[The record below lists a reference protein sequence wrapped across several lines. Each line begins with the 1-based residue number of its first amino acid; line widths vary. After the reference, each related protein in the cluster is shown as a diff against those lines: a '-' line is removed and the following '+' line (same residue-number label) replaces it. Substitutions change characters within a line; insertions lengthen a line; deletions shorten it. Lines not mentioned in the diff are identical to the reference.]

1 MTNNNDDSTK
11 ITRVNDSTTVAMP
24 LRNMITIILVSGLA
38 VWGYFNVAERLN
50 QLSTTLTMLQISVEA
65 NNEFRIRWPRGE
77 LGALPDDSEQFM
89 LIQQLRQQF
98 DRLAEKIE
106 EGRAPADQQQTLRLE
121 FFEDRLTR
129 VEELIGRNGYGRK

>member
-24 LRNMITIILVSGLA
+24 LRNIITIILVSGLA

-89 LIQQLRQQF
+89 LIQQLREQF
-98 DRLAEKIE
+98 DRLSEKIE
-106 EGRAPADQQQTLRLE
+106 EGRAPSDQQQTLRLE
-121 FFEDRLTR
+121 FFEERLR
-129 VEELIGRNGYGRK
+129 RLEEKQNGSN

>member
-24 LRNMITIILVSGLA
+24 LRNIITIILVSGLA

-50 QLSTTLTMLQISVEA
+50 QLSTTLTMLQISV
-65 NNEFRIRWPRGE
+65 
-77 LGALPDDSEQFM
+77 GALPDDSEQFM

>member
-24 LRNMITIILVSGLA
+24 LRNIITIILVSGLA

-65 NNEFRIRWPRGE
+65 
-77 LGALPDDSEQFM
+77 
-89 LIQQLRQQF
+89 
-98 DRLAEKIE
+98 
-106 EGRAPADQQQTLRLE
+106 
-121 FFEDRLTR
+121 
-129 VEELIGRNGYGRK
+129 

>member
-1 MTNNNDDSTK
+1 MADKDTG
-11 ITRVNDSTTVAMP
+11 ITRLNDSTTVAMP
-24 LRNMITIILVSGLA
+24 LRNIITIIVVSGLA

-89 LIQQLRQQF
+89 LIKQLREQF
-98 DRLAEKIE
+98 DRLSEKIE

-121 FFEDRLTR
+121 FFEDRLQR
-129 VEELIGRNGYGRK
+129 IEEILGRNGYGSK

>member
-1 MTNNNDDSTK
+1 MADKDTG
-11 ITRVNDSTTVAMP
+11 ITRLNDSTTVAMP
-24 LRNMITIILVSGLA
+24 LRNIITIILVSGLA

-89 LIQQLRQQF
+89 LIKQLREQF
-98 DRLAEKIE
+98 DRLSEKIE

-121 FFEDRLTR
+121 FFEDRLQR
-129 VEELIGRNGYGRK
+129 VEELLGRNGYGSK

>member
-1 MTNNNDDSTK
+1 MADKDTG
-11 ITRVNDSTTVAMP
+11 ITRLNDSTTVAMP
-24 LRNMITIILVSGLA
+24 LRNIITIILVSGLA

-89 LIQQLRQQF
+89 LIKQLREQF
-98 DRLAEKIE
+98 DRLSEKIE
-106 EGRAPADQQQTLRLE
+106 EGRAPADQKQTLRLE
-121 FFEDRLTR
+121 FYEDRLR
-129 VEELIGRNGYGRK
+129 RIEEILGRNGYGSK